1 MTAFDPL
8 PLNFACEEYYP
19 YPMDKLKALWTRFL
33 SLKFWQK
40 ALVVLLV
47 YVLFSAVTGFGSSS
61 DTSKSPSS
69 TSQSVKRSYPVSYV
83 RSAAVNPATLS
94 VVFNV
99 TNDGTQP
106 IKPSC
111 TIRMQDTSGTYKG
124 YDIFEITDAI
134 AASQTKQIIVQL
146 TITKEGADYADQFSG
161 ECTAST
167 TDTGTNAGKDV
178 VISDIQNFS
187 ATEGSEGWYWGASF
201 KANQKPMTQ
210 MDCVVKALDK
220 NGKVVG
226 ETSYRGNTLND
237 GTVIGYGNDA
247 QALVDSNK
255 SMVLSIKSFDV
266 KCTL

>member
-1 MTAFDPL
+1 MALNEVPYNKPWFKKKRFIVPLILAVLIAISGLSDNSKTAK
-8 PLNFACEEYYP
+8 NGA
-19 YPMDKLKALWTRFL
+19 
-33 SLKFWQK
+33 
-40 ALVVLLV
+40 
-47 YVLFSAVTGFGSSS
+47 SA
-61 DTSKSPSS
+61 SKNPVS
-69 TSQSVKRSYPVSYV
+69 RSYPVSYV

-99 TNDGTQP
+99 TNNGTES
-106 IKPSC
+106 IRPSC
-111 TIRMQDTSGTYKG
+111 TIRMRGTSGNYSG
-124 YDIFEITDAI
+124 FDVFEIADPISAN
-134 AASQTKQIIVQL
+134 QTKQVIVQL
-146 TITKEGADYADQFSG
+146 TITKEGAEYANQFSG

-167 TDTGTNAGKDV
+167 TDTGTNAGKSV
-178 VISDIQNFS
+178 EISNVENFS

-226 ETSYRGNTLND
+226 ETSYRANTLND

-247 QALVDSNK
+247 KSLVDASK